1 MNARRRTS
9 SKRRVPAERNV
20 EWTVYA
26 LAAPPLSSTINVGGR
41 AVRVIRVG
49 PIGVLGV
56 VSVGDTT
63 YSEAALR
70 DQHEIVLALSEKVDP
85 LLPVRF
91 GTRMTSAVLRDTI
104 QRSTEALSAAL
115 DNVRGRRQMTLRLI
129 GSPTASDTFAVR
141 SGAEYLQQRRAA
153 YSIPGELDPLRS
165 AVRQLVAE
173 ERVAP
178 GRAGVRITLFHLVE
192 TEAIAEYQQAVE
204 HSSRDMTPGSV
215 TLSGPWPPFAFA
227 PELPA

>member
-20 EWTVYA
+20 DWTVYA
-26 LAAPPLSSTINVGGR
+26 LSASSLPSSINVGGR
-41 AVRVIRVG
+41 TVRILSIG

-56 VSVGDTT
+56 LSVGDTT
-63 YSEAALR
+63 YSETALR
-70 DQHEIVLALSEKVDP
+70 DQHEIVLALSKKVDP

-91 GTRMTSAVLRDTI
+91 GTRMTSDALRDTI
-104 QRSTEALSAAL
+104 RRSADTLSAAL
-115 DNVRGRRQMTLRLI
+115 DHVRGRRQMTLRLI
-129 GSPTASDTFAVR
+129 ESPSASETFGVR

-153 YSIPGELDPLRS
+153 YSIPGELDPVRS
-165 AVRQLVAE
+165 AVSQLVAE

-178 GRAGVRITLFHLVE
+178 GRGGVRITLFHLVE
-192 TEAIAEYQQAVE
+192 SAAIAEYQQAVE
-204 HSSRDMTPGSV
+204 HGSRGMMPGSV